1 MADETGALKSG
12 SNLERI
18 LAAGEFAATA
28 EIGPPMDCDASVVE
42 KKAEVLK
49 GVADAYNITDNQTG
63 VVRIS
68 SIAAALIILR
78 EGLEPVMQMTCR
90 DRNRL
95 AMQSDILGA
104 AALGIKNC
112 LCIAGDHQSF
122 GAAGRL
128 KGHPGAKNVYD
139 IDSIQLV
146 SVLRGM
152 RDDGKQ
158 QGGDPIEKRPPLFIG
173 AAWTPMGE
181 PIEFRPI
188 RLKKKVDAGANFI
201 QTQAVY
207 DVKLFAEQMKI
218 VCDMGLHERTAI
230 LPGVIVPRSM
240 AMLKYM
246 HNNVSGVTV
255 PDALIER
262 MGKAKEAAGDD
273 KKQAKLKQ
281 EEEGVKIAVELI
293 QQLREIPG
301 VKGVHVQAIEWEE
314 IVPTVFERAGLLPRP
329 VMTAE

>member
-12 SNLERI
+12 SNLERV

-28 EIGPPMDCDASVVE
+28 EIGPPMDCDASVVV

-181 PIEFRPI
+181 PIEFRPL

-218 VCDMGLHERTAI
+218 VCNMGLHERTAI

-240 AMLKYM
+240 AMLRYM

-281 EEEGVKIAVELI
+281 EEEGVTIAVELI

-314 IVPTVFERAGLLPRP
+314 IVPKVFDRAGLLPRP
-329 VMTAE
+329 VMAAK